1 METVYIYIL
10 KSIFVSGILLGYY
23 WLALRNTRFHHYN
36 RFYLLATILLALVLP
51 AIDLNWFTLQE
62 PEDLS
67 AKQLLLF
74 IDQPGSIALSEAA
87 FTWEKLLFV
96 SIVLVSFSLV
106 AFFSFGIYKIYRI
119 RAASKLTPMDHFN
132 FIETGNEDAPFSFF
146 RNLFWRKD
154 MSIEDETGR
163 QILRHELTHIEQL
176 HTYDKLLIAML
187 SALFWMNPFL
197 WIIRRELEVIH
208 EFIADE
214 KAVDEADA
222 SALAAMLLQTHY
234 QSTVFST
241 GQSFFYSSIKR
252 RIIML
257 TSSKKVS
264 YSYARRLLILPVAM
278 GILVLLSFTIKESLS
293 DHPNSQMDKAAIA
306 VNELDTVPAKYRDP
320 KTGQIEGSFQIDID
334 GEMASFKDIKS
345 KKELFKVPLNE
356 LAGPANKKA
365 SIEGSPLY
373 TEKKIV
379 FISGD
384 SIPAG
389 TTFSG
394 TIDAIR
400 LRGGTDGSNA
410 PRIIINGREIS
421 PADLDKFDP
430 SSIKTIDIRGAE
442 KGVAVSENKLSGM
455 TWTEA
460 TSADG
465 KKIVTVKVDSVMFDG
480 KAKVAVP
487 VHGKVSNIHISV
499 DTSDAITV
507 TGYKA
512 NSNVST
518 TIVRTSDDKV
528 VEKAKTDPNAPI
540 TVTGYKTNSKVAT
553 PTQGNVS
560 NLNEKGDSKASG
572 LTSTLKTSDKFIMEK
587 ALQGDNV
594 TSVNIVEEGGKK
606 VYYIQKKVTASSNLP
621 AGTLFVVDGKVISED
636 EMKAI
641 SPDKIQ
647 SINVLKGP
655 SAEAKYGDKGKN
667 GVVEITSKKN

>member
-10 KSIFVSGILLGYY
+10 KSILVSGILLGYY
-23 WLALRNTRFHHYN
+23 WVALRNTRFHHYN
-36 RFYLLATILLALVLP
+36 RFYLIATMFLSLVLP

-62 PEDLS
+62 PEGLS

-74 IDQPGSIALSEAA
+74 IDQPGSIALTEAA
-87 FTWEKLLFV
+87 FTWEKLLFISILLV
-96 SIVLVSFSLV
+96 SLSLVSFF
-106 AFFSFGIYKIYRI
+106 AYGIYKIYRI
-119 RAASKLTPMDHFN
+119 KSASKITPMERFDFV
-132 FIETGNEDAPFSFF
+132 ETKIEDAPFSFF
-146 RNLFWRKD
+146 RNLFWRED
-154 MSIEDETGR
+154 ISMEDETGR

-234 QSTVFST
+234 QPSILST

-278 GILVLLSFTIKESLS
+278 GILVLLSFTIKDSLS
-293 DHPNSQMDKAAIA
+293 DVQNKQMDQSVISASK
-306 VNELDTVPAKYRDP
+306 LDTVPAKYRDP
-320 KTGQIEGSFQIDID
+320 KTGQIKGSFQIDID
-334 GEMASFKDIKS
+334 GDMASFKDIKS

-356 LAGPANKKA
+356 LAGPANKKV

-384 SIPAG
+384 SMPLG
-389 TTFSG
+389 TTFIG
-394 TIDAIR
+394 TSDAIR
-400 LRGGTDGSNA
+400 LRGGTDGSKV

-421 PADLDKFDP
+421 PADLDKIDP

-442 KGVAVSENKLSGM
+442 KGVAVSESKLSGM

-465 KKIVTVKVDSVMFDG
+465 KKIVTMKVDSVFFDG

-487 VHGKVSNIHISV
+487 SQENVSNIQISV
-499 DTSDAITV
+499 DTSDVVTV
-507 TGYKA
+507 RGYKK
-512 NSNVST
+512 NSNVSA
-518 TIVRTSDDKV
+518 TIVRTNDDKV
-528 VEKAKTDPNAPI
+528 VEESKKDPQALTVTTTDKDGKKTITFVQKTTEKTELPKDVLYIIDGKEMESGSMKDIDPNTI
-540 TVTGYKTNSKVAT
+540 K
-553 PTQGNVS
+553 
-560 NLNEKGDSKASG
+560 
-572 LTSTLKTSDKFIMEK
+572 
-587 ALQGDNV
+587 
-594 TSVNIVEEGGKK
+594 
-606 VYYIQKKVTASSNLP
+606 
-621 AGTLFVVDGKVISED
+621 
-636 EMKAI
+636 
-641 SPDKIQ
+641 
-647 SINVLKGP
+647 SINVLKGET
-655 SAEAKYGDKGKN
+655 ALKLYGEKGKN
-667 GVVEITSKKN
+667 GVIEITTKKN

>member
-10 KSIFVSGILLGYY
+10 KSILVSGILLGYY
-23 WLALRNTRFHHYN
+23 WMALRNTRFHHYN
-36 RFYLLATILLALVLP
+36 RFYLIATMFLSLVLP

-62 PEDLS
+62 PEGLS

-87 FTWEKLLFV
+87 FPWEKLLFI
-96 SIVLVSFSLV
+96 SILLVSFSLV
-106 AFFSFGIYKIYRI
+106 AFFAYGIYKIYRI
-119 RAASKLTPMDHFN
+119 KAVSKVTPMDRFD
-132 FIETGNEDAPFSFF
+132 FVETKNEDAPFSFF
-146 RNLFWRKD
+146 KNLFWRED
-154 MSIEDETGR
+154 ISMEDETGR

-187 SALFWMNPFL
+187 SALIWMNPFF
-197 WIIRRELEVIH
+197 WMIRRELEVIH

-222 SALAAMLLQTHY
+222 SALATMLLQTHY
-234 QSTVFST
+234 QSSILST

-257 TSSKKVS
+257 SSSKKVS

-278 GILVLLSFTIKESLS
+278 GILVLLSFTIKDSLS
-293 DHPNSQMDKAAIA
+293 DVQNKQMDELAIA
-306 VNELDTVPAKYRDP
+306 ANKLDTVPAKYRDP
-320 KTGQIEGSFQIDID
+320 KTGQIKGSFQIDID
-334 GEMASFKDIKS
+334 GDMASFKDIKS

-373 TEKKIV
+373 TEKKIM

-384 SIPAG
+384 SMTLG

-394 TIDAIR
+394 TADAIR
-400 LRGGTDGSNA
+400 LRGGTDGSKV

-421 PADLDKFDP
+421 PADLDKIDP
-430 SSIKTIDIRGAE
+430 SSIKTIDIRGDE

-465 KKIVTVKVDSVMFDG
+465 KKIVTIKVDSVMFDG

-487 VHGKVSNIHISV
+487 AHGKVSNIQISV
-499 DTSDAITV
+499 DTAAYKTV
-507 TGYKA
+507 TDNKT

-518 TIVRTSDDKV
+518 MIIRMNDDKG
-528 VEKAKTDPNAPI
+528 VEEAKKDPKSISVTTTDKDGKKTITFVQKSTEKTELPKDVLYIIDGKEMESGSMKDIDPNTI
-540 TVTGYKTNSKVAT
+540 K
-553 PTQGNVS
+553 
-560 NLNEKGDSKASG
+560 
-572 LTSTLKTSDKFIMEK
+572 
-587 ALQGDNV
+587 
-594 TSVNIVEEGGKK
+594 
-606 VYYIQKKVTASSNLP
+606 
-621 AGTLFVVDGKVISED
+621 
-636 EMKAI
+636 
-641 SPDKIQ
+641 
-647 SINVLKGP
+647 SINVLKGET
-655 SAEAKYGDKGKN
+655 ALKLYGEKGKN
-667 GVVEITSKKN
+667 GVIEITTKKN